1 MKWGK
6 IAWNLPAVERH
17 FITTEMNVSVFEHL
31 HYFGKQSPQK
41 PVRFAQYWVD
51 WAKQAVR
58 PIPVVIA
65 RCQQMVLS
73 ITPWES
79 MPYIRSNSHGVNKQY
94 FSMAKKTISLQ
105 PNNNPYHRHIK
116 ASAAHSI
123 GNQQIFYLSPIFTAQ
138 GVLTVSQSRE
148 IITDQPIQWSWSLT
162 LFQPESRQSNYTWIA
177 LYAGTYGMSVF
188 CTLLFN
194 FFDAGFSSI
203 KEI

>member
-94 FSMAKKTISLQ
+94 FSMAKRTISLQ

-123 GNQQIFYLSPIFTAQ
+123 GNQQIFYLSPHLHCTRCPDSVSITRNYHRSTYTMVLKSDIISTWKQAVKLYVDRFICRNIRYVSVLYFT
-138 GVLTVSQSRE
+138 
-148 IITDQPIQWSWSLT
+148 
-162 LFQPESRQSNYTWIA
+162 F
-177 LYAGTYGMSVF
+177 
-188 CTLLFN
+188 
-194 FFDAGFSSI
+194 
-203 KEI
+203 